1 MVQLVLTEPPTAHP
15 LTDFFGSLWLQ
26 NLILAVTAI
35 IGLWSYILSSRHE
48 RRRATVD
55 VLLQTLNDPDI
66 NAALDKM
73 HDLVRKG
80 LDIPRLL
87 TGAGLDDRRILLA
100 VLNRYEFMASG
111 LKTGAFDRKV
121 YKRMYYSSVVDDWR
135 SLYSFVKAFR
145 ESRELRT
152 VYQDFENLAN
162 EWAINPLKKS

>member
-1 MVQLVLTEPPTAHP
+1 
-15 LTDFFGSLWLQ
+15 
-26 NLILAVTAI
+26 
-35 IGLWSYILSSRHE
+35 
-48 RRRATVD
+48 
-55 VLLQTLNDPDI
+55 
-66 NAALDKM
+66 M

-135 SLYSFVKAFR
+135 SLSTFVRAFR